1 MNTTDRTPADLLR
14 SALAGDA
21 GRPLVTWYDD
31 TTGERVELSAT
42 TLANWVAKTAN
53 LLRDDLGAEP
63 DDRLA
68 LLLPVHWQTAA
79 WLLACASTRV
89 VPVIGGDPGDA
100 DLVVAGPDRLAEA
113 RACRGERVALSLR
126 PLGARFPE
134 PPEGF
139 TDYAVAVPGQG
150 DVFVPDED
158 PEPDDAALVIDGIG
172 WTAGQVVEEARFEA
186 AELGIGR
193 GDRVLSRLEWNDRR
207 GLFAGFWAPLAV
219 GASVVLCRPGAEIDD
234 ATLGRRRETERVT
247 HTVE

>member
-1 MNTTDRTPADLLR
+1 MNTTDRTPVDLLR

-31 TTGERVELSAT
+31 TTGERVELSVT

-63 DDRLA
+63 GDRLA
-68 LLLPVHWQTAA
+68 LLLPAHWQTAA
-79 WLLACASTRV
+79 WLLACASARV

-100 DLVVAGPDRLAEA
+100 DLVVAGPDRLEEA
-113 RACRGERVALSLR
+113 RECRGERVALSLR

-139 TDYAVAVPGQG
+139 IDYAVAVPGQG
-150 DVFVPDED
+150 DVFVPDEEL
-158 PEPDDAALVIDGIG
+158 EPGDEALVIDGIG
-172 WTAGQVVEEARFEA
+172 WTADQVVEDARIEA
-186 AELGIGR
+186 AEMGLAP
-193 GDRVLSRLEWNDRR
+193 GDRVLCRLEWNHRR

-219 GASVVLCRPGAEIDD
+219 GGSVVICRPGAPIDD
-234 ATLGRRRETERVT
+234 ATLERRRETERVT
-247 HTVE
+247 RTVE